1 MGFVIVMLVGVL
13 AALSFTKKELY
24 QPWIYLVNVS
34 LAVYLSMFTS
44 PLLLELL
51 PALPAAAEKYKTA
64 GILLVTAVLL
74 LVIFYKIV
82 GTVAEDSSVFDLYPL
97 PSLVSNLCAAIFAFC
112 GGAVTAAF
120 LLMCF
125 AQTPISA
132 KIKGIDRAALRT
144 SSTGVMRTVAGVVN
158 VFSFQSMSREAQA
171 TLDRFEKDPPP
182 VPEESLEEKVK
193 AKKAEAAKK
202 AKEKARKKM
211 RILENGVA
219 VPVEEETS
227 EKNGTET
234 QTPAVEKTAEPSPA
248 AGEKGISPEP
258 PEKTVRSRKQSSSS
272 VPSGAGA
279 SSSEKTTVYGR
290 AVSKAVDVRRQI
302 EKKSV
307 QSPGEKP

>member
-24 QPWIYLVNVS
+24 QPWIYLVNFS

-234 QTPAVEKTAEPSPA
+234 QTPAVEKTAESSPA
-248 AGEKGISPEP
+248 AGEKEISAEP

>member
-1 MGFVIVMLVGVL
+1 M
-13 AALSFTKKELY
+13 
-24 QPWIYLVNVS
+24 
-34 LAVYLSMFTS
+34 
-44 PLLLELL
+44 
-51 PALPAAAEKYKTA
+51 
-64 GILLVTAVLL
+64 TAVLL

-258 PEKTVRSRKQSSSS
+258 PEKTVRSRKQSSS
-272 VPSGAGA
+272 
-279 SSSEKTTVYGR
+279 EKTTVYGR
-290 AVSKAVDVRRQI
+290 AVSKAVDVRRQL
-302 EKKSV
+302 ENKSV
-307 QSPGEKP
+307 PSPGENP